1 MLQDVC
7 ASANIEVGSVRSSL
21 NLQRKIVSS
30 VDDNGD
36 AVSATTVVF
45 NISANQAR
53 SLLSAPRGCCRSLH
67 S

>member
-7 ASANIEVGSVRSSL
+7 ASANIEMGSVRSPL

-45 NISANQAR
+45 NISANQAHT
-53 SLLSAPRGCCRSLH
+53 LLSVPRGCCRTLH